1 MYDFSF
7 DIWSYVY
14 GILAVI
20 FQATYLIMIE
30 RLSLSN
36 TYSPVEMMYMNS
48 FNCLVFFLI
57 ADLVQDEIRDAFMYL
72 MTSASSL
79 FVFCFLCLMVLGLVL
94 NYAMFMC
101 TAVNSALTTCI
112 LGNLK
117 AALQTFAGYYM
128 SVYLFYDIVP
138 NFMNAIGLIIT
149 IGGVA
154 AYSYYKLLEKQRNPK
169 PSIPTGRL

>member
-14 GILAVI
+14 GIMALI
-20 FQATYLIMIE
+20 FQATYLTMIE
-30 RLSLSN
+30 RLSISN
-36 TYSPVEMMYMNS
+36 TYSPMEMMYMNA

-72 MTSASSL
+72 MTSASTL
-79 FVFCFLCLMVLGLVL
+79 FIFCFLLLMVLGMVL

-101 TAVNSALTTCI
+101 TAINSALTTSI
-112 LGNLK
+112 IGNLK
-117 AALQTFAGYYM
+117 AALLTFVGYYM

-138 NFMNAIGLIIT
+138 NFMNGVGLIIT
-149 IGGVA
+149 IGGVG

-169 PSIPTGRL
+169 PPIPTGRL